1 MVGKTT
7 EGKNCGMDVIRRN
20 IGSYYYTYA
29 PITFINQNAK
39 GDSDYADGI
48 TPQVNLREYM
58 IKQQGEQETEV
69 QQACRYFPMPM
80 VDWSY
85 FQRDIA
91 VCEAAFRICGFT
103 ILKEEQQ
110 GDQNGGDNGE
120 GGENGETGE
129 SGEAGEGDQS
139 STENSGEN
147 SESGEAVAKAF
158 KPVVRR
164 TTRTGGV
171 APTSIYENPLLRGK
185 TSAATLTTEEREELI
200 QLRER

>member
-103 ILKEEQQ
+103 ILKEEQE
-110 GDQNGGDNGE
+110 GDQNGG
-120 GGENGETGE
+120 ENGEAGDGDQSEENGNGGEQGSGNE
-129 SGEAGEGDQS
+129 SGEGSDVVSKG
-139 STENSGEN
+139 
-147 SESGEAVAKAF
+147 F